1 MNIDYEY
8 VSLGLKRCICFGKKN
23 CISVQMNALISTFCS
38 LEEGKGILDE
48 TKLRT
53 EIEALRRNIQTV
65 YRIVREILKTLLTN
79 TNRKHIQT
87 LYRIV
92 REVLNTMLTN
102 TNRNNIQT
110 VYRTVREIL
119 NIMLINTNAL
129 KGEGYRSD
137 L

>member
-1 MNIDYEY
+1 
-8 VSLGLKRCICFGKKN
+8 
-23 CISVQMNALISTFCS
+23 MNALISTFCS

-79 TNRKHIQT
+79 TNR
-87 LYRIV
+87 
-92 REVLNTMLTN
+92 
-102 TNRNNIQT
+102 NNNQT

-119 NIMLINTNAL
+119 KFMLFNTNAL